1 MRENGGMRSKKAE
14 KTGLLYEINDLLQT
28 DRLLQGTH
36 VQVEDLE
43 REGAGKNEIVHLRFS
58 VSSHLIENKDPT
70 SGAIRVSG
78 GDAHFDYT
86 FTGQM
91 TLEQNLREFRQ
102 FYELRSQAGPPEVK
116 KLQEMR
122 AGHSASVTG
131 QA

>member
-1 MRENGGMRSKKAE
+1 MGLKKAE
-14 KTGLLYEINDLLQT
+14 KTGLLHEINDLLQT

-58 VSSHLIENKDPT
+58 VSSQIIENKDPT

-91 TLEQNLREFRQ
+91 TLEQNLEEFRQ
-102 FYELRSQAGPPEVK
+102 FYKLRSQAGPPEVQ

-122 AGHSASVTG
+122 AGHSAFFTG